1 MRRPSNDARRAPGS
15 LKRTVQTRYGRLT
28 RALIALGLSGAA
40 FVVYQGVITRS
51 AAPLNQT
58 STPAEWFTDET
69 EAAGLGF
76 VHFNGMSGEYYFPE
90 HLAPGVGL
98 LDYDRDGDLDVFLV
112 QGRMIGTAKTLKD
125 ALVPPLEGQL
135 PLKSRLFRNDLTV
148 HENGTRS
155 LRFTDV
161 TRESGI
167 EAIGY
172 GMGVAT
178 GDFTNDGCVDIYV
191 TNFGANQLLR
201 NNCDGTFTDVSR
213 ETGVDD
219 PGFSVS
225 AAFLDYDRDGWLD
238 LFVGNYVHYS
248 VDANAPCRGLI
259 GGRDYCSPRVYRAQP
274 GRLYRNQQGRT
285 FVDVTAQALTGGHFG
300 PALGVVAADYDSD
313 GWLDFFVAN
322 DGEANQLW
330 MNQRNGTFE
339 DRAELAGVAFNADG
353 KAVAG
358 MGVDAGDF
366 DNDGDED
373 LFLTTLTTEANTL
386 FVNSGSG
393 MFEDR
398 SASSGLGAAGLPYTG
413 WGTAWIDVDNDGL
426 LDLLTVNGTIQ
437 AQEGRPGNRFPYDQ
451 RKQLFHNLGNGRFED
466 VTARAGTAFQLSEV
480 GRGAAF
486 GDVDNDGAVDV
497 VIANDNG
504 PARLLVNRVSGRNHW
519 LGLRLVGGGAT
530 PRDMLGAR
538 VALMRRSGPT
548 LWRRARADGSYASA
562 NDPRV
567 LAGLGTSTE
576 TPRVRVSWPGGRVE
590 EWADVP
596 IDRWTTLQ
604 EGSGR
609 TVEGVSR

>member
-1 MRRPSNDARRAPGS
+1 MVGGS
-15 LKRTVQTRYGRLT
+15 RIRVICALLLVALT
-28 RALIALGLSGAA
+28 MFAGCGEPRGAA
-40 FVVYQGVITRS
+40 PPSETQ
-51 AAPLNQT
+51 A
-58 STPAEWFTDET
+58 AEWFTDET
-69 EAAGLGF
+69 ETAGLAF

-98 LDYDRDGDLDVFLV
+98 LDYDGDGDLDVFLV
-112 QGRMIGTAKTLKD
+112 QGRMIGTGKTLKD
-125 ALVPPLEGQL
+125 ALVPPQPGQL
-135 PLKSRLFRNDLTV
+135 PLKSRLFRNDLEI
-148 HENGTRS
+148 HEDGRRS

-161 TRESGI
+161 THESGI
-167 EAIGY
+167 DASGY
-172 GMGVAT
+172 GMGVTA

-191 TNFGANQLLR
+191 TNFGPNQMLR

-225 AAFLDYDRDGWLD
+225 AAFVDYDRDGWLD

-248 VDANAPCRGLI
+248 VDANAVCRGLL

-274 GRLYRNQQGRT
+274 DRLYRNQQGRA
-285 FVDVTAQALTGGHFG
+285 FVDVTAQTLRGGHFG
-300 PALGVVAADYDSD
+300 PALGVVAADYDGD
-313 GWLDFFVAN
+313 GWLDLFVAN

-339 DRAELAGVAFNADG
+339 DRAELAGVALNADG

-373 LFLTTLTTEANTL
+373 VFLTTLTTEANTL
-386 FVNSGSG
+386 FVNNGRG
-393 MFEDR
+393 LFEDR
-398 SASSGLGAAGLPYTG
+398 SARSGLGAESLPYTG
-413 WGTAWIDVDNDGL
+413 WGTAWIDVDNDGW

-437 AQEGRPGNRFPYDQ
+437 AQEGRSGSPFPYDQ
-451 RKQLFHNLGNGRFED
+451 RKQLFHNLGNGRFEE
-466 VTARAGTAFQLSEV
+466 VSARAGPAFQVSEV

-486 GDVDNDGAVDV
+486 GDVDNDGAIDV

-504 PARLLVNRVSGRNHW
+504 PARLLVNRLGRRNHW
-519 LGLRLVGGGAT
+519 VGLRLLGSV

-538 VALMRRSGPT
+538 VEIMRRSGPT
-548 LWRRARADGSYASA
+548 LWRRSRVDGSYGSTS
-562 NDPRV
+562 DPRV

-576 TPRVRVSWPGGRVE
+576 APRVRVSWPGGRVE
-590 EWADVP
+590 EWSDVP
-596 IDRWTTLQ
+596 IDRWTTLR

-609 TVEGVSR
+609 TDHGDRQ